1 MDPVRYV
8 IARRLGDFD
17 EYMQEDGN
25 FGPLTDHQRFRDSR
39 PRRDV
44 TRVFLEEVQ
53 AKAVVKAYENKH
65 PTVSL
70 FVKLEIKRI
79 P

>member
-1 MDPVRYV
+1 MDSTARYV

-17 EYMQEDGN
+17 EYLQDDGN
-25 FGPLTDHQRFRDSR
+25 FGPLTDHQGTGRFR
-39 PRRDV
+39 RDT
-44 TRVFLEEVQ
+44 TRVFLQEVE
-53 AKAVVKAYENKH
+53 AKAVVRAYENKH